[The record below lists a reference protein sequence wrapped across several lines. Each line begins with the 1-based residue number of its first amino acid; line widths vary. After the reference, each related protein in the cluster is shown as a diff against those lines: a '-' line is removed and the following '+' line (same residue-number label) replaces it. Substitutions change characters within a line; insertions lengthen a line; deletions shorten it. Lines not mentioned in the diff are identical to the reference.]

1 MTEEKNDKIDIKSMN
16 YNEVKEYVKSINEKP
31 FRAKQLYE
39 WIHKNLVLSFDEMT
53 NLSKDFR
60 AKLDKSC
67 TIEGAR
73 VIKRQISADGTS
85 KFLMRLSDGNTIVLS
100 GRLDTV
106 TAPQL
111 EAELEK
117 ILSDSDALVLDM
129 ANLEYISSA
138 GLRVILKAQKAM
150 NTKGTMKLIHVGESI
165 MEVFDITGFSDFLNI
180 E

>member
-1 MTEEKNDKIDIKSMN
+1 MSLNIEK
-16 YNEVKEYVKSINEKP
+16 
-31 FRAKQLYE
+31 
-39 WIHKNLVLSFDEMT
+39 
-53 NLSKDFR
+53 
-60 AKLDKSC
+60 
-67 TIEGAR
+67 
-73 VIKRQISADGTS
+73 
-85 KFLMRLSDGNTIVLS
+85 KFSDGNTIVLS

-138 GLRVILKAQKAM
+138 GLRVILKAQKTI

>member
-1 MTEEKNDKIDIKSMN
+1 MSLNIEK
-16 YNEVKEYVKSINEKP
+16 
-31 FRAKQLYE
+31 
-39 WIHKNLVLSFDEMT
+39 
-53 NLSKDFR
+53 
-60 AKLDKSC
+60 
-67 TIEGAR
+67 
-73 VIKRQISADGTS
+73 
-85 KFLMRLSDGNTIVLS
+85 KFSDVNTIVLS

-180 E
+180 G